1 MNQSLTILC
10 PCLNEAASVASCV
23 QKGIAFLKKANLE
36 GEVLIVD
43 NGSTDNSVELAEQAG
58 ARVVVESSKGYGA
71 ALKRGIKEANGKWV
85 IMADADDTY
94 DLENL
99 EPFVEKLKD
108 GKHLVIG
115 NRFKGGIAPG
125 AMPWLHRYLGNPV
138 LSFIGRLFFGIKIKD
153 FHCGIRGFD
162 RSKMLALELQ
172 SEGMEFASEMVVKSA
187 LFGLKMAEVPTRL
200 QKSVRPGPSHLNTWR
215 DGWRHLRFL
224 LLYSPA
230 WLFLYPGV
238 FLLVLGAVLSGLL
251 ISKPIQFFGIVL
263 DIHTLMYANLLVI
276 LGYQSVVLY
285 FFTRMF
291 AYERKLLPAAPDM
304 QEAFS
309 WFSME
314 LGLLLGLGMLVVGLF
329 VSADAFLGWNKLGF
343 SSLDPTVTSR
353 EVVPAI
359 TLIIL
364 GFQTVLY
371 SFFFSFIGQKFLK
384 Q

>member
-1 MNQSLTILC
+1 M
-10 PCLNEAASVASCV
+10 
-23 QKGIAFLKKANLE
+23 E

-43 NGSTDNSVELAEQAG
+43 NGSTDNSVALAEQAG
-58 ARVVVESSKGYGA
+58 ARVVVEPTKGYGA
-71 ALKRGIKEANGKWV
+71 ALKRGIKEASGRWV
-85 IMADADDTY
+85 IMADADDSY

-99 EPFVEKLKD
+99 EPFVEKLKA
-108 GKHLVIG
+108 GKHLVMG

-125 AMPWLHRYLGNPV
+125 AMPWLHRYVGNPV

-162 RSKMLALELQ
+162 RQKMMALELQ

-187 LFGLKMAEVPTRL
+187 LFGLKLAEVPTSL
-200 QKSVRPGPSHLNTWR
+200 KKSGRPGPSHLNTWR

-238 FLLVLGAVLSGLL
+238 FLLVLGALLSGLL

-276 LGYQSVVLY
+276 LGYQSVVIY

-304 QEAFS
+304 REAFS

-314 LGLLLGLGMLVVGLF
+314 LGLLLGLGMLAVGLF

>member
-1 MNQSLTILC
+1 LNQSLTILC
-10 PCLNEAASVASCV
+10 PCLNEAATVENCV
-23 QKGIAFLKKANLE
+23 KKGLAFLKKANME

-43 NGSTDNSVELAEQAG
+43 NGSTDNSVALAEQAG
-58 ARVVVESSKGYGA
+58 ARVVVEPTKGYGA
-71 ALKRGIKEANGKWV
+71 ALKRGIKEASGRWV
-85 IMADADDTY
+85 IMADADDSY

-99 EPFVEKLKD
+99 EPFVEKLKA
-108 GKHLVIG
+108 GKHLVMG

-125 AMPWLHRYLGNPV
+125 AMPWLHRYVGNPV

-162 RSKMLALELQ
+162 RQKMMALELQ

-187 LFGLKMAEVPTRL
+187 LFGLKLAEVPTSL
-200 QKSVRPGPSHLNTWR
+200 KKSGRPGPSHLNTWR

-238 FLLVLGAVLSGLL
+238 FLLVLGALLSGLL

-276 LGYQSVVLY
+276 LGYQSVVIY

-304 QEAFS
+304 REAFS

-314 LGLLLGLGMLVVGLF
+314 LGLLLGLGMLAVGLF